1 MTDISQLSP
10 DDQLKGFSKRPLLP
24 VLFLALVVHV
34 VVIAGTS
41 IGYVMELLNPPP
53 AMEGQDAA
61 VVENEDGDGQAA
73 DAGEDGDADAG
84 AGAGADATS
93 EGGEEGS
100 AASTEGEGQAE
111 ITGSS
116 EAEAL
121 KNDPKVKNKDYI
133 EETFIETEDV
143 PEDLGASEDLLDFGE

>member
-41 IGYVMELLNPPP
+41 IGYVMVLLNPPP

-73 DAGEDGDADAG
+73 DAGEGGDADAD
-84 AGAGADATS
+84 ADATS
-93 EGGEEGS
+93 EGDEEGS

-111 ITGSS
+111 ITGSL